1 MGICTKR
8 SCTLALATACLQDL
22 TPNQLII
29 IGPEN
34 FPTWGRAIF
43 ALCLQISGLCQAL
56 NDILDSMS
64 SKGIAIPVWVKSSR
78 PGGGW
83 YLSELLHRLQ
93 NWHSVQFAAANAC
106 HVVLLEPIFY
116 HTFVWCKFWATALVQ
131 VPSSGCSWVRRLNAS
146 LGKPCAVRVDWKL
159 KLLTYSSGGHL
170 WFGILYGFL
179 FLYRRSSHHPYL
191 GHPSVASRTVGCQPA
206 LTNNGF
212 ESGFHICNAA
222 YHFNCNLQ
230 GTTISTQREAY
241 LLIYGAVHTCGIMPL
256 NKSSKHV
263 Q

>member
-43 ALCLQISGLCQAL
+43 ALWQISGLCQAL

-83 YLSELLHRLQ
+83 YLSELLQRLQ
-93 NWHSVQFAAANAC
+93 NWQNCFIGSR
-106 HVVLLEPIFY
+106 I
-116 HTFVWCKFWATALVQ
+116 
-131 VPSSGCSWVRRLNAS
+131 
-146 LGKPCAVRVDWKL
+146 D
-159 KLLTYSSGGHL
+159 
-170 WFGILYGFL
+170 ILYSLLLLQMLAMCFWNQFL
-179 FLYRRSSHHPYL
+179 PYNRLAQNLGYRACSSSL
-191 GHPSVASRTVGCQPA
+191 VWVFMGLAIRPS
-206 LTNNGF
+206 
-212 ESGFHICNAA
+212 
-222 YHFNCNLQ
+222 
-230 GTTISTQREAY
+230 
-241 LLIYGAVHTCGIMPL
+241 AVCRQ
-256 NKSSKHV
+256 SDA
-263 Q
+263 

>member
-83 YLSELLHRLQ
+83 YLSELLQRLQ
-93 NWHSVQFAAANAC
+93 NWQNCFIGSRIDIFVQFAAAANDR
-106 HVVLLEPIFY
+106 HVHLEPIF
-116 HTFVWCKFWATALVQ
+116 TIQ
-131 VPSSGCSWVRRLNAS
+131 SSGAKSGVPCLFKFPG
-146 LGKPCAVRVDWKL
+146 LGV
-159 KLLTYSSGGHL
+159 H
-170 WFGILYGFL
+170 GF
-179 FLYRRSSHHPYL
+179 SH
-191 GHPSVASRTVGCQPA
+191 
-206 LTNNGF
+206 
-212 ESGFHICNAA
+212 
-222 YHFNCNLQ
+222 
-230 GTTISTQREAY
+230 
-241 LLIYGAVHTCGIMPL
+241 
-256 NKSSKHV
+256 
-263 Q
+263 